1 MAESFAF
8 AIADRV
14 LGKLGSALIQ
24 DVGLAWGVK
33 TELEELNDTLS
44 TIRAVLLDAEEKQA
58 TSHQLRDW
66 LGKLKDG
73 FYDAEDIV
81 DEFEYEALRQK
92 VVASGSFKT
101 KVCSF
106 FSSPKSLAFNLKMG
120 HRVKKIRRRLDK
132 IAADKSKFNLIEGVA
147 NTPVVLS
154 KREMTHSFVRA
165 SDVIGRDDDKENIV
179 RLLMQ
184 PNDTENVSVIPI
196 VGIGGLGKT
205 TLAKLVYNDERVVGQ
220 FSTKMW
226 VCVSDEFDIEK
237 LIKKIL
243 KEITKGDE
251 SYSDSSMEQLQSHL
265 RNALDGEKFLLVL
278 DDVWNTDREKWLKL
292 KDLLVDGA
300 NGSKILVTTRKKSIA
315 SIMGTFPMQEIKG
328 LSHEDCLSLFVKC
341 AFMDGEDKQYPTLLK
356 IGDQIVEKCAGV
368 PLAVR
373 SLGSLLYS
381 KRGERD
387 WVSIR
392 DSEIWELEQNEDG
405 IMAALRL
412 SYYDLP
418 YHLKQCFAL
427 CSIFPKDCELLS
439 ENLILFWTAQGLI
452 QSSGQNVKIED
463 IGERYINELLSRSF
477 FQDVDR
483 LIPGVYSFK
492 MHDLVHD
499 LATFFSQPECLT
511 LNFHSKDIPK
521 RVLHVTFSDI
531 DWPKEESEALRFL
544 EKLNNKIH
552 TIYFQMENVA
562 PRSKSFVIACV
573 LRFKCIRV
581 LDLTDSSFEALP
593 NSIGS
598 LKHLRHLDLRGNK
611 RIKKLPNSICK
622 LYHLQTLIF
631 SECSELEKLPRDIG
645 SMISLRMLRIT
656 TKQRGLFGKEK
667 GLRCLNSLQSL
678 YLVDCLNLEFLSKR
692 MKSLIEIR
700 ILVILNCPSLVS
712 LSHSIKLLTALKHLV
727 IGSCEKLES
736 MDGEAEG
743 QEDIQ
748 SFGNLQVLQ
757 FEDLPRLEAL
767 PRWLLH
773 RPTSNTLHHL
783 NISDCP
789 NLRALSKDGL
799 QKLTSLKKLEIN
811 DCPELIEICKP
822 KTEED
827 WQKIAHISEIYF
839 DGQEI
844 TSSTNN

>member
-24 DVGLAWGVK
+24 EVGLAWGVK

-92 VVASGSFKT
+92 V
-101 KVCSF
+101 
-106 FSSPKSLAFNLKMG
+106 SLAFNLKMG
-120 HRVKKIRRRLDK
+120 HRVKKIRGRLDK
-132 IAADKSKFNLIEGVA
+132 IAADKSKFNLIEAVA

-179 RLLMQ
+179 GLLMQ
-184 PNDTENVSVIPI
+184 SSDTENVSVIPI

-220 FSTKMW
+220 FSTQMW

-243 KEITKGDE
+243 KEIRKGDE

-300 NGSKILVTTRKKSIA
+300 SGSKILVTTRKKSTA

-328 LSHEDCLSLFVKC
+328 LSHDDCLSLFVKC
-341 AFMDGEDKQYPTLLK
+341 AFMDEDKQYPTLLK
-356 IGDQIVEKCAGV
+356 IGDQIEFTVSEK
-368 PLAVR
+368 
-373 SLGSLLYS
+373 
-381 KRGERD
+381 GERD

-392 DSEIWELEQNEDG
+392 DSEIWELEQNEDD
-405 IMAALRL
+405 IMAALKL

-427 CSIFPKDCELLS
+427 FDL
-439 ENLILFWTAQGLI
+439 NLDGEGLI
-452 QSSGQNVKIED
+452 QSSGQNAKMED

-477 FQDVDR
+477 FQDVEQV
-483 LIPGVYSFK
+483 IPGALYTFK

-499 LATFFSQPECLT
+499 LAMFFAQPECLT

-521 RVLHVTFSDI
+521 RVQHVAISDT

-544 EKLNNKIH
+544 EKLNNVH

-562 PRSKSFVIACV
+562 PRSESFVKACI
-573 LRFKCIRV
+573 LRFKCIRI
-581 LDLTDSSFEALP
+581 LDLQGSNFEALP

-598 LKHLRHLDLRGNK
+598 LKHLRYLNLSGNK
-611 RIKKLPNSICK
+611 RIKKLPNSI
-622 LYHLQTLIF
+622 
-631 SECSELEKLPRDIG
+631 S
-645 SMISLRMLRIT
+645 
-656 TKQRGLFGKEK
+656 
-667 GLRCLNSLQSL
+667 
-678 YLVDCLNLEFLSKR
+678 
-692 MKSLIEIR
+692 
-700 ILVILNCPSLVS
+700 
-712 LSHSIKLLTALKHLV
+712 
-727 IGSCEKLES
+727 
-736 MDGEAEG
+736 EG

-748 SFGNLQVLQ
+748 SFGSLQTLFVI
-757 FEDLPRLEAL
+757 DLPQLEAL
-767 PRWLLH
+767 PRWLFH
-773 RPTSNTLHHL
+773 GPTSNTLHHL
-783 NISDCP
+783 KISDCS
-789 NLRALSKDGL
+789 NLKALPTNGL
-799 QKLTSLKKLEIN
+799 QKLTSLKKLEID
-811 DCPELIEICKP
+811 DCPELIKRCKP
-822 KTEED
+822 KTGED
-827 WQKIAHISEIYF
+827 WQKIAHIPEIYF
-839 DGQEI
+839 DGREI
-844 TSSTNN
+844 ASSTK

>member
-24 DVGLAWGVK
+24 EVGLAWGVK

-120 HRVKKIRRRLDK
+120 HRVKKIRGRLDK

-179 RLLMQ
+179 GLLMQ
-184 PNDTENVSVIPI
+184 PSDTENVSVIPI

-205 TLAKLVYNDERVVGQ
+205 TLAKLVYNDERVAGQ

-226 VCVSDEFDIEK
+226 VCVSDEFDVEK

-243 KEITKGDE
+243 KEIRKGDE
-251 SYSDSSMEQLQSHL
+251 SYSDFSLEQLQSHL
-265 RNALDGEKFLLVL
+265 RNALVGEKFLLVL

-292 KDLLVDGA
+292 KDLLMDGA
-300 NGSKILVTTRKKSIA
+300 NGSKILVTTRKKSTA

-328 LSHEDCLSLFVKC
+328 LSHDDCLSLFVKC

-427 CSIFPKDCELLS
+427 CSIFPKDFQFD
-439 ENLILFWTAQGLI
+439 NVTLISIWMAQGLI
-452 QSSGQNVKIED
+452 QSSGQNARMED
-463 IGERYINELLSRSF
+463 IGESYINELLSRSF
-477 FQDVDR
+477 FQDVEQ
-483 LIPGVYSFK
+483 LVPGVSYILK

-499 LATFFSQPECLT
+499 LAMYFAQPECLT
-511 LNFHSKDIPK
+511 LNFHSKYIPK
-521 RVLHVTFSDI
+521 RVRHVAFSDTN
-531 DWPKEESEALRFL
+531 WPKEESETLRFL
-544 EKLNNKIH
+544 EKLSNVH
-552 TIYFQMENVA
+552 TIYFQMQDVA
-562 PRSKSFVIACV
+562 PRSKSFVSVCV
-573 LRFKCIRV
+573 LRFKCIRI
-581 LDLTDSSFEALP
+581 LDLADSNFEALP

-598 LKHLRHLDLRGNK
+598 LKHLRYLNLCGNK

-622 LYHLQTLIF
+622 LYLLQTLTL
-631 SECSELEKLPRDIG
+631 SKCSKLEEFPKGIG
-645 SMISLRMLRIT
+645 SMINLRMLFIT
-656 TKQRGLFGKEK
+656 TKQRDLFGKEK
-667 GLRCLNSLQSL
+667 RLKCLNFLQHL
-678 YLVDCLNLEFLSKR
+678 EIVHCLNLE
-692 MKSLIEIR
+692 SLIKLRKLI
-700 ILVILNCPSLVS
+700 IGNCPSLVS
-712 LSHSIKLLTALKHLV
+712 LSHSIKLLVALEVLV
-727 IGSCEKLES
+727 IDNCQKLES
-736 MDGEAEG
+736 MDGEEEG
-743 QEDIQ
+743 QKDIQ
-748 SFGNLQVLQ
+748 SFGSLQILH
-757 FEDLPRLEAL
+757 FGYLPQLEAL

-773 RPTSNTLHHL
+773 GPTSNTLHQLH
-783 NISDCP
+783 ISNCP
-789 NLRALSKDGL
+789 SLRALPESGL
-799 QKLTSLKKLEIN
+799 QKLVCLQKLEIE
-811 DCPELIEICKP
+811 DCPELIGRCKP
-822 KTEED
+822 EKGED
-827 WQKIAHISEIYF
+827 WQKIVHIPKIYL
-839 DGQEI
+839 DGEKI
-844 TSSTNN
+844 ASLTNN

>member
-1 MAESFAF
+1 MISHRQDWTLSIQTFDQRSQTPLLLKMCHVQEKNVGIFWLLTCQALNPILTMFMGFSLSLCLCNMAESFAF

-24 DVGLAWGVK
+24 EVGLAWGVK

-92 VVASGSFKT
+92 V
-101 KVCSF
+101 
-106 FSSPKSLAFNLKMG
+106 
-120 HRVKKIRRRLDK
+120 
-132 IAADKSKFNLIEGVA
+132 
-147 NTPVVLS
+147 
-154 KREMTHSFVRA
+154 
-165 SDVIGRDDDKENIV
+165 
-179 RLLMQ
+179 
-184 PNDTENVSVIPI
+184 NVSVIPI

-205 TLAKLVYNDERVVGQ
+205 TLAGLVYNDERVVGQ

-237 LIKKIL
+237 LVKKIL
-243 KEITKGDE
+243 KEIRKGDE
-251 SYSDSSMEQLQSHL
+251 SYSDSSMVQLQ
-265 RNALDGEKFLLVL
+265 K
-278 DDVWNTDREKWLKL
+278 
-292 KDLLVDGA
+292 
-300 NGSKILVTTRKKSIA
+300 
-315 SIMGTFPMQEIKG
+315 IKG
-328 LSHEDCLSLFVKC
+328 LCHDDCLSLFVKC
-341 AFMDGEDKQYPTLLK
+341 SFRDGEDEYPNLLK

-381 KRGERD
+381 KRDEWD

-427 CSIFPKDCELLS
+427 CSVFAKDFEFSNVELIS
-439 ENLILFWTAQGLI
+439 TWMAEGLI
-452 QSSGQNVKIED
+452 HSSGQNAKMED

-477 FQDVDR
+477 FQDVEQR
-483 LIPGVYSFK
+483 IPGVLYTFK

-499 LATFFSQPECLT
+499 LAMFFAQPECLT
-511 LNFHSKDIPK
+511 LNFHKKDIPK
-521 RVLHVTFSDI
+521 RVQHAAFSDT
-531 DWPKEESEALRFL
+531 DE
-544 EKLNNKIH
+544 
-552 TIYFQMENVA
+552 
-562 PRSKSFVIACV
+562 SFVKACI
-573 LRFKCIRV
+573 LRFKCIRR
-581 LDLTDSSFEALP
+581 LDLQDSNFEALP

-598 LKHLRHLDLRGNK
+598 LKHLRYLNLSGNK

-622 LYHLQTLIF
+622 LYHLQFLTLF
-631 SECSELEKLPRDIG
+631 GCSELEELPRGIW
-645 SMISLRMLRIT
+645 SMISLRTVSIT
-656 TKQRGLFGKEK
+656 MKQRDLFGKEK
-667 GLRCLNSLQSL
+667 GLRSLNSLQHL
-678 YLVDCLNLEFLSKR
+678 QIVDCLNLEFLSKG
-692 MKSLIEIR
+692 MESLIQLR
-700 ILVILNCPSLVS
+700 ILVISDCPSLVS
-712 LSHSIKLLTALKHLV
+712 LSHNIKFLTALEVLV
-727 IGSCEKLES
+727 IDNCQKLES

-748 SFGNLQVLQ
+748 SFGSLQIL
-757 FEDLPRLEAL
+757 FFGDLPQLEAL

-773 RPTSNTLHHL
+773 GPTSNTLHQLH
-783 NISDCP
+783 ISNCP
-789 NLRALSKDGL
+789 SLRALPESGL
-799 QKLTSLKKLEIN
+799 QKLVYLQKLEIE
-811 DCPELIEICKP
+811 DCPELIGRC
-822 KTEED
+822 KTETGED
-827 WQKIAHISEIYF
+827 WQKIAHIPKIYL
-839 DGQEI
+839 DGEKIASFSVNTLKYQKY
-844 TSSTNN
+844 